1 MKISDVFI
9 KKMEY
14 FKKEIRNLKTA
25 HLKTATTL
33 ATTSKSGAVSLPLQ
47 LFGDPGVYW
56 LVASS
61 KKAVVTLTTTDNT
74 NMISALYLTGVT
86 PSNVDDRRIFVY
98 RVASNPGECKFEIA
112 VYSEN
117 QNDYNTLSGGGSV
130 NVGYNIQAV
139 GTSNFN
145 INITYKDFN
154 PWQT

>member
-1 MKISDVFI
+1 MNLTQELVKKI
-9 KKMEY
+9 EY
-14 FKKEIRNLKTA
+14 FRKEIRNLKTA
-25 HLKTATTL
+25 HFKTATTL
-33 ATTSKSGAVSLPLQ
+33 ATASQSGSVSLPLQ
-47 LFGDPGVYW
+47 LFGDPGIYW

-86 PSNVDDRRIFVY
+86 PSNVDDRRIYVY

-117 QNDYNTLSGGGSV
+117 QNDYDTLAGGGSI
-130 NVGYNIQAV
+130 NVSYNIQAV

-145 INITYKDFN
+145 VSVTYKDFN
-154 PWQT
+154 PWQD

>member
-1 MKISDVFI
+1 MNIAQEFI
-9 KKMEY
+9 KKVEHY
-14 FKKEIRNLKTA
+14 GQEICSLKTA
-25 HLKTATTL
+25 HYKTATTI
-33 ATTSKSGAVSLPLQ
+33 ATTSQNGAISLPLQ

-74 NMISALYLTGVT
+74 NMLSAVYLTGVT
-86 PSNVDDRRIFVY
+86 PSNVDNRRIFVY

-117 QNDYNTLSGGGSV
+117 QTDYNTLAGGGSV
-130 NVGYNIQAV
+130 TVDYNIEAV

-145 INITYKDFN
+145 MEITYKDFN
-154 PWQT
+154 PWQA